1 MFRFETCVIYVSK
14 TRFCFRWKKQQ
25 NNYVIQNHV
34 PDSHKRNAPQE
45 SLEVCPI
52 TKYKSRVYLPVVA
65 INKRQTNEASTKDLI
80 MKGKPVITTYVYI
93 I

>member
-1 MFRFETCVIYVSK
+1 
-14 TRFCFRWKKQQ
+14 
-25 NNYVIQNHV
+25 VIQNHV

-93 I
+93 IDTCFKSKHEPEPVRKLVCF